1 MWLKWIGRGFDL
13 WTVRVAAL
21 VVGDISGKPSFRQQ
35 THYTFPSWVIRGDLL
50 SLLAGRSHSSAWLI
64 IMRLQCFECL
74 RTPMRTTD
82 RHGRGHDDER
92 RSDVFVD
99 LLTFLVG
106 SDRKLQLIE
115 LWRYGVV
122 YWLECSDKW
131 LGRLGCVR
139 QSVRVQV
146 RRTTIEQWLWSEYF
160 LTVKNLSA
168 SFINCIINYPTCV

>member
-13 WTVRVAAL
+13 WTVRVAARWSWAIIWDSL
-21 VVGDISGKPSFRQQ
+21 LRQQ
-35 THYTFPSWVIRGDLL
+35 TLYKFTSWVIRGDLL

-64 IMRLQCFECL
+64 IMRLQCDGWCIL
-74 RTPMRTTD
+74 NLWHTRRTTD

-92 RSDVFVD
+92 RWDVFVE
-99 LLTFLVG
+99 LLTFLVA

-122 YWLECSDKW
+122 YWLEYSDKW

-139 QSVRVQV
+139 QSVRDQV
-146 RRTTIEQWLWSEYF
+146 RRTTIQ
-160 LTVKNLSA
+160 
-168 SFINCIINYPTCV
+168 